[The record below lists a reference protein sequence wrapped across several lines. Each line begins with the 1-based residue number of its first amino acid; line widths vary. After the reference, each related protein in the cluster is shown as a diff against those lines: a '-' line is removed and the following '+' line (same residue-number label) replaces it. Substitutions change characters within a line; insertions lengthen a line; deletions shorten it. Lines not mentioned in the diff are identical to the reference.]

1 MDKAA
6 AEEKKAAAASFAIK
20 EDFAL
25 TDYEQRARGEILKS
39 VDYLDAEGLNLV
51 KRAMDCAIQA
61 HRGSLRLSG
70 EPYISHVFEVVKIL
84 TAYKLDAYTLATG
97 FLHDVL
103 EEKTPVTSEFIRMT
117 FGKELSSLVDDVT
130 RLTGLFSRQEHEVRR
145 FSENVHIGR
154 AASTEN
160 LRRIFLAMVRD
171 LRVILVKFADRLHN
185 LRTLEYCE
193 PSVQKTIALE
203 SLDIFAPIASRL
215 GIWEFKAEIENLAFR
230 YAYPEE
236 FARLNR
242 DLDQVRPMF
251 VKVLEKVV
259 TAVRGRL
266 DSMHIN
272 NKVEYRFKNLYSI
285 YRKMARTGKRLSEVY
300 DLAAL
305 RIIVPTVE
313 DCYMIFGV
321 IHSLWSPMNGRI
333 KDYIARPKSNNY
345 RCLHTTVFGPD
356 DVPLEIQIRTF
367 DMHKVNEIGVAA
379 HWAYKEG
386 KSAAGQKNKSIFA
399 QLYPWIRGLFD
410 AQGDSGDSDVS
421 EHVKVELMKRE
432 VFVFTPQGDVID
444 LPAGS
449 TPIDFAY
456 RIHTDV
462 GSKCVGATVNGRMV
476 PLTYKLVNADVVS
489 IQTSKNGKPSR
500 DWLRVCASHQ
510 ALSKIR
516 AWFKKEC
523 REENLQRGR
532 EALKAELKRLHA
544 EELFNNEEAM
554 LKAANQLSFVTVD
567 DMLAGIGYG
576 EYSAVQIAGR
586 LQGLAAKP
594 QAAPRVSELF
604 PSSEPE
610 PAAPAVRKSKP
621 GREIAVEGMDTILT
635 KLAHC
640 CTPVPGDSIIGYI
653 TIGSGVSV
661 HRSDCSNLLNL
672 KAKNPGRIVNCSWNK
687 QESSEGRYTVQAAV
701 EAWDRSGLMADLLS
715 CLGDL
720 RIKVKSCQGFSS
732 GNRAQVKITIEVT
745 GSEEMETALKALRGV
760 RSVIFARRVKSK

>member
-6 AEEKKAAAASFAIK
+6 AAEEKRVSPAPFTIK
-20 EDFAL
+20 QDFVL
-25 TDYEQRARGEILKS
+25 TDYEREKREEILKNA
-39 VDYLDAEGLNLV
+39 DYLEPEGLELV
-51 KRAMDCAIQA
+51 KKAADCAIQA
-61 HRGSLRLSG
+61 HRGTLRLSG

-84 TAYKLDAYTLATG
+84 LAYKLDAYTLATG
-97 FLHDVL
+97 FLHDVI
-103 EEKTPVTSEFIRMT
+103 EEKTPVDSEFIRT
-117 FGKELSSLVDDVT
+117 AFGKELASLVDDVT
-130 RLTGLFSRQEHEVRR
+130 KLTGLFSRQEHEVRR

-154 AASTEN
+154 TASTEN
-160 LRRIFLAMVRD
+160 MRRIFLAMVRD

-185 LRTLEYCE
+185 LRTLDYCE

-215 GIWEFKAEIENLAFR
+215 GIWEFKAEMENLAFR

-259 TAVRGRL
+259 SVVRGRL
-266 DSMHIN
+266 DSMHIKN
-272 NKVEYRFKNLYSI
+272 EVEYRFKNLYSI
-285 YRKMARTGKRLSEVY
+285 FRKMARTGKRLSEVY

-410 AQGDSGDSDVS
+410 AQGDSSDPDIS

-432 VFVFTPQGDVID
+432 VFVFTPQGDLIE

-476 PLTYKLVNADVVS
+476 PLTYKLANADVVS

-500 DWLRVCASHQ
+500 DWLRICASHQ

-532 EALKAELKRLHA
+532 EALKAELKRLHS
-544 EELFNNEEAM
+544 EELFNNEDAM

-576 EYSAVQIAGR
+576 EYSALQVAGR

-594 QAAPRVSELF
+594 QAAPKVSELF
-604 PSSEPE
+604 PSSE
-610 PAAPAVRKSKP
+610 APAPEVRRSKP
-621 GREIAVEGMDTILT
+621 GREIVVEGMDTILT

-640 CTPVPGDSIIGYI
+640 CTPVPGDNIIGYI

-661 HRSDCSNLLNL
+661 HRADCSNLLNL
-672 KAKNPGRIVNCSWNK
+672 KEKNPGRVVNCRWNK
-687 QESSEGRYTVQAAV
+687 AGASENRYSVQITV
-701 EAWDRSGLMADLLS
+701 EAWDRSGLMADMLA

-720 RIKVKSCQGFSS
+720 RIKVKSCQGFSG
-732 GNRAQVKITIEVT
+732 GNRAQVKITAEVS
-745 GSEEMETALKALRGV
+745 GSEEMEAALKALRGI
-760 RSVIFARRVKSK
+760 RTVISAKRVKSR